1 MATVTQAPPNT
12 ASPANPPGGS
22 AGGGGLRNLVPAD
35 GNLPAIQDHSP
46 PPARTG
52 IWVGLSAI
60 TMCFAAFTS
69 ALVVG
74 KGSTV
79 DWPHIELPSVLYFN
93 TLALVASSV
102 TLEIARRRFTRSGQT
117 AATRF
122 WFYTTLALGLIF
134 VAGQYVAWLQ
144 LRSEG
149 LYLATSP
156 SSSYFYVLT
165 AVHALH
171 VLGGLGGLIR
181 LVAKLGEPVSSLCR
195 STLYATSY
203 YWHFMGLLWLYL
215 LLVLWMKL

>member
-1 MATVTQAPPNT
+1 MATLIHVPPKT
-12 ASPANPPGGS
+12 GSHANPPGGN

-35 GNLPAIQDHSP
+35 GNLHTRDYSP
-46 PPARTG
+46 PPVRTG
-52 IWVGLSAI
+52 IWVGIAAI
-60 TMCFAAFTS
+60 TMSFAAFTS

-74 KGSTV
+74 KGSAV
-79 DWPHIELPSVLYFN
+79 DWPHVELPSVLYFN
-93 TLALVASSV
+93 TLVLIASSF
-102 TLEIARRRFTRSGQT
+102 TLEIARRRFTRHVEAS
-117 AATRF
+117 AARL
-122 WFYTTLALGLIF
+122 WFYATLVLGVIF
-134 VAGQYVAWLQ
+134 VSGQYVAWLQ

-156 SSSYFYVLT
+156 ASSYFYVLT

-181 LVAKLGEPVSSLCR
+181 LVTKLSGPVSSLRR
-195 STLYATSY
+195 STLDATSY

>member
-1 MATVTQAPPNT
+1 MATVIHLPSKTG
-12 ASPANPPGGS
+12 SPANPPGGS
-22 AGGGGLRNLVPAD
+22 AGGGGLRNLVPSD
-35 GNLPAIQDHSP
+35 GNLHTRDYSP
-46 PPARTG
+46 PPAQTG

-60 TMCFAAFTS
+60 TMSFAAFTS

-74 KGSTV
+74 KGSAV
-79 DWPHIELPSVLYFN
+79 DWPHVELPSVLYFN
-93 TLALVASSV
+93 TVALIASSV
-102 TLEIARRRFTRSGQT
+102 TLEIARRRFTRSVET
-117 AATRF
+117 LAARL
-122 WFYTTLALGLIF
+122 WFYTTLVLGMIF
-134 VAGQYVAWLQ
+134 VSGQYVAWLQ

-156 SSSYFYVLT
+156 ASSYFYVLT

-181 LVAKLGEPVSSLCR
+181 LVAKLSGPVPTLRR
-195 STLYATSY
+195 STLDATSY

>member
-12 ASPANPPGGS
+12 GSPAKPPGDN
-22 AGGGGLRNLVPAD
+22 AGGGGWRSLVPAD
-35 GNLPAIQDHSP
+35 GNPHTTRDYSP

-52 IWVGLSAI
+52 IWVGLAAI
-60 TMCFAAFTS
+60 TMSFAAFTS

-74 KGSTV
+74 KGATV
-79 DWPHIELPSVLYFN
+79 AWPHIELPSVLYFN
-93 TLALVASSV
+93 TLALISSSG
-102 TLEIARRRFTRSGQT
+102 TLELARRRFTRNGET
-117 AATRF
+117 AAARL
-122 WFYTTLALGLIF
+122 WFYATLGLGLIF
-134 VAGQYVAWLQ
+134 VSGQYSAWLQ

-171 VLGGLGGLIR
+171 VLGGLGGLSR
-181 LVAKLGEPVSSLCR
+181 LVAKLTGPVPLLRR
-195 STLYATSY
+195 STLYATSC